1 MASNAGSSTHGSPWR
16 ALTHRNFALFLTGHG
31 ISVCGTW
38 MQSLAQAW
46 LVYRLTGSPFLLG
59 LLEFLTRGPTLFLG
73 LFGGLIADRWPRYRL
88 MFVSQTLL
96 SLQAGV
102 LAWLTLNGVVTVGWI
117 MGLALLQGLVYVVET
132 PVRQAFMTDL
142 VPKTDMPSAIG
153 LNSSIFNTA
162 RVVGPSIAGVLVA
175 TVGEGMCFLI
185 NMASFLVIL
194 GCLAAMRVPAAA
206 NRYGAAHL
214 GMLRETLRYAW
225 RTPHVRALLALT
237 LAIGIVAMPYTTL
250 LPVFAGTVLE
260 SGPNALGLLM
270 AATGMGALS
279 AALRLA
285 RRRTV
290 RGLKTSIAKA
300 VILFGMSLLA
310 LAASSWLWLS
320 MLILVVVGFSMV
332 SVLAGTNTM
341 LQTLAPDELRGRV
354 VSLYTTVSLGF
365 TIFGSLLAGAGAG
378 YVGAP
383 VTVAAG
389 GILTL
394 IAAGFFWRELP
405 AISRHL
411 KENQLLPPEDIP
423 ADPVP
428 TSPPA

>member
-1 MASNAGSSTHGSPWR
+1 MAKAQGPAHGSPWR
-16 ALTHRNFALFLTGHG
+16 ALAHRNFALFLTGHG

-96 SLQAGV
+96 SLQAGL
-102 LAWLTLNGVVTVGWI
+102 LAWLTLTGVVTVGWI

-142 VPKTDMPSAIG
+142 VSKTDMPSAIG

-162 RVVGPSIAGVLVA
+162 RVIGPSIAGVLVA
-175 TVGEGMCFLI
+175 TVGEGLCFLI

-194 GCLAAMRVPAAA
+194 GCLAAMRVPPAA
-206 NRYGAAHL
+206 NRFGTATL

-225 RTPHVRALLALT
+225 RTPHVLALLALT

-250 LPVFAGTVLE
+250 LPVFAGTVLQ
-260 SGPNALGLLM
+260 SGPNGLGLLM
-270 AATGMGALS
+270 AATGVGALS

-300 VILFGMSLLA
+300 VVLFGVGLLA

-378 YVGAP
+378 YAGAP
-383 VTVAAG
+383 LTVAAG
-389 GILTL
+389 GVLTL

-411 KENQLLPPEDIP
+411 QENQLLPPEDMP
-423 ADPVP
+423 ADPVA
-428 TSPPA
+428 TAPPA